1 MTFLRVMA
9 FSIAVLL
16 LYTVFANILPQVQSD
31 PPSEEE
37 GPTGVLDMAGL
48 IAYGEKLF
56 SGKGTCTLCHNDLG
70 RAPDLLKLDLAK
82 TFAERLSDP
91 GYAGKAKNADGA
103 KAIEIY
109 LLESLV
115 EPSAYVVSGFGKKGT
130 NDKVSPMPKADAA
143 PIELNEVQISALIAF
158 LQSKAGVEPS
168 VVLPSA
174 EASED
179 AVAAASEDDEEDEDE
194 GPATTAVAALEK
206 FSCTACH
213 ELEGS
218 EAEVGPKL
226 DGLATRMD
234 RQKIV
239 ESILKP
245 NAEIAE
251 GYEEDTMPQ
260 DFGEQMRVSELN
272 LIVDYLMKMKN

>member
-1 MTFLRVMA
+1 MTFLRVVA
-9 FSIAVLL
+9 FSISVLL
-16 LYTVFANILPQVQSD
+16 LYTVFANILPPVQSD
-31 PPSEEE
+31 PPSEEDE
-37 GPTGVLDMAGL
+37 PTGVVDMAGL
-48 IAYGEKLF
+48 VAYGEKLF

-82 TFAERLSDP
+82 TFSERLNDP
-91 GYAGKAKNADGA
+91 AYAGKAKNADGA
-103 KAIEIY
+103 KATELY

-115 EPSAYVVSGFGKKGT
+115 EPSAYVVRGFGKKGT
-130 NDKVSPMPKADAA
+130 NDEVSPMPKADAA

-158 LQSKAGVEPS
+158 LQSEAGIEPT
-168 VVLPSA
+168 VALPSA
-174 EASED
+174 EAGEDAEAVTSED
-179 AVAAASEDDEEDEDE
+179 DEDE

-213 ELEGS
+213 DLEGS
-218 EAEVGPKL
+218 EAEAGPKL

-239 ESILKP
+239 ESILNP

-251 GYEEDTMPQ
+251 GYEEDAMPQ